1 MKLILAI
8 IHLDCVASVIKHL
21 TRDGFSSTKLTS
33 TGGFLK
39 EGNVTILIGV
49 DEARLD
55 EALEIIKKFS
65 SSHVRMV
72 PTPTLDGFD
81 SPMTEVKVGGAVVFV
96 MDCEQ
101 FLKY

>member
-1 MKLILAI
+1 MKLIIAI
-8 IHLDCVASVIKHL
+8 IQLDNVASVIKHL
-21 TRDGFSSTKLTS
+21 IRSGFSSTKLTS

-39 EGNVTILIGV
+39 EGNVTILVGV
-49 DEARLD
+49 EEAKLD

-65 SSHVRMV
+65 CSHTRMIA
-72 PTPTLDGFD
+72 TPTLDGID
-81 SPMTEVKVGGAVVFV
+81 SPMTEVKVGGATVFV